1 MDPHLMAS
9 LHRVA
14 AAGGPV
20 IVAAAGTERWAAVKN
35 RFVKVLGHG
44 HSGREE
50 VQAELL
56 EETNQA
62 IGHAPAG
69 LVDQITHDQ
78 RSRAQQLLLQAMLVD
93 PSVSDDLEKL
103 ITELDPPPDED
114 AEPESEPP
122 PSNRPPVLRP
132 RILGAPWA

>member
-1 MDPHLMAS
+1 MDAQLLAT

-20 IVAAAGTERWAAVKN
+20 IVAAAATENWPAVKA
-35 RFVKVLGHG
+35 RFVQVLGHG
-44 HSGREE
+44 HRGREE

-62 IGHAPAG
+62 VSHAPAG
-69 LVDQITHDQ
+69 LLDQITHDQ
-78 RSRAQQLLLQAMLVD
+78 ESRAQQLLLQAMLVD
-93 PSVSDDLEKL
+93 PSVSADLE
-103 ITELDPPPDED
+103 ELLGELSPPPEEDE
-114 AEPESEPP
+114 EPEPP
-122 PSNRPPVLRP
+122 PPSTRPPVLRP

>member
-1 MDPHLMAS
+1 MAT

-20 IVAAAGTERWAAVKN
+20 IVAAAGTESWAAVKA
-35 RFVKVLGHG
+35 RFVRVLGHG

-62 IGHAPAG
+62 IAHAPAG
-69 LVDQITHDQ
+69 LLDQVTHDQ
-78 RSRAQQLLLQAMLVD
+78 ESRAQQLLLQAMLVD
-93 PSVSDDLEKL
+93 PSVSDDLEAL
-103 ITELDPPPDED
+103 VTELGPPPAED
-114 AEPESEPP
+114 EPEPEPTP
-122 PSNRPPVLRP
+122 PSNRPPILRP
-132 RILGAPWA
+132 RILGAPWS